1 MTDVETVDT
10 ETPKSSFTVL
20 DRTIAVRPLNT
31 LSEGQ
36 QLGFLKLFRRYS
48 MQRLDALGTAKLDQA
63 LSKLLEPDDNEWL
76 DFQIME
82 DKVQWTVV
90 LTELLGCLRPA
101 DEAPVKPAPVKK
113 APRARKAAVKKAPAK
128 KAVKRA

>member
-10 ETPKSSFTVL
+10 ETRKSSFVAL
-20 DRTIAVRPLNT
+20 GRTIQVKPLST
-31 LSEGQ
+31 LTEGQ

-48 MQRLDALGTAKLDQA
+48 IQSLDGLGTAKLDQA

-82 DKVQWTVV
+82 DKLQWQDV
-90 LTELLGCLRPA
+90 LVELLACLRPS
-101 DEAPVKPAPVKK
+101 DEKPVKPEPVKK
-113 APRARKAAVKKAPAK
+113 APRARKVVAK